1 MRKLIYI
8 TAAFSA
14 LLLVL
19 LYLASLIFGGEIS

>member
-8 TAAFSA
+8 TGSLSA